1 MNNKFYRTCKISKEE
16 LNVYNNIVNKYL
28 TNISDEDDLINILIE
43 DAKSNRDS
51 NYGELYGDIEEVI
64 KGETLS
70 KEAREMF
77 EVDTGNNDALAI
89 MNSKASIFDVNA
101 INVELKACSV
111 DRKDFESVE
120 TFVSLFNRILNEN
133 YLTRPQYK
141 FAISDA
147 IKYSRGYPMAIT
159 LIGWD
164 DNAMLGNSTDFVGD
178 ITCENIPLSNFYWD
192 ASSNSIDTAEYCFV
206 TKVLPYMKVDK
217 FISNLKNG
225 DSELLKA
232 FYVTQQA
239 TVLQESNGSIV
250 NNQMLVNNGAIEL
263 LTFYKKERVNNKTK
277 IKVYHVVGN
286 KFVIGKQEYDI
297 PYLPIAILKEHAAPN
312 SFTGVSSVMLALPYL
327 KQKAFLDGTIATIE
341 LMQKSPTYIFSN
353 ASGID
358 GSEVIN
364 WTGNQ
369 SGKALATNSPLSDT
383 AAMLQTPQLTQDML
397 SYRSALINDIQSV
410 ISASDMN
417 NFGSKLSGS
426 AVQSIINQNSINEN
440 TSIIELEKYLV
451 RFISIMLEFLKV
463 KLPEMKK
470 KTLNFRAKAMTDEQ
484 DVNNNGYEIIG
495 IEPKDFER
503 LKADVYVDA
512 SLLRTSKQQKQ
523 QQDLMQLY
531 QMQLQYLQDNDTITI
546 KDIINTLNIPNKQ
559 AVVERVETNS
569 QQQKLQQA
577 VGLVQTVMQLA
588 QDPELAGADAQQLTM
603 LAIQMMQQGGK

>member
-1 MNNKFYRTCKISKEE
+1 MNKFYRTCKISKEE
-16 LNVYNNIVNKYL
+16 LNTYNNLIANYEN
-28 TNISDEDDLINILIE
+28 NISDEDDLINILIE
-43 DAKSNRDS
+43 DAKNNRDT
-51 NYGELYGDIEEVI
+51 YYKDLYDDVERVI
-64 KGETLS
+64 KGDTLS
-70 KEAREMF
+70 DDVQQLF
-77 EVDTGNNDALAI
+77 EIDTGNNDALAI

-101 INVELKACSV
+101 LNVELKAGSV
-111 DRKDFESVE
+111 DKEDFESVE
-120 TFVSLFNRILNEN
+120 TFVSVFNRILNEN

-141 FAISDA
+141 FTMSDA

-164 DNAMLGNSTDFVGD
+164 DNATLGNSTDFMGD
-178 ITCENIPLSNFYWD
+178 ITCENIPLQNFYWD
-192 ASSNSIDTAEYCFV
+192 ASSNSIETAEYCFV
-206 TKVLPYMKVDK
+206 TKVLPYMKVDR

-239 TVLQESNGSIV
+239 TSLDSNNGSRV
-250 NNQMLVNNGAIEL
+250 SNQVLINNGAVEL
-263 LTFYKKERVNNKTK
+263 LTFYKKERVNNSKVK

-286 KFVIGKQEYDI
+286 KYVVGRQEYDI
-297 PYLPIAILKEHAAPN
+297 PYLPFAILKEHSAPN

-327 KQKAFLDGTIATIE
+327 KQKAFLDGIISTIE
-341 LMQKSPTYIFSN
+341 LMQKSPTYVYST

-358 GSEVIN
+358 GKELID
-364 WTGNQ
+364 WMGNQ
-369 SGKALATNSPLSDT
+369 SGKALSTNSSLSDT
-383 AAMLQTPQLTQDML
+383 AAMLQTPQVTQDML
-397 SYRSALINDIQSV
+397 TYRSALINDIQSV

-440 TSIIELEKYLV
+440 TSITELERYIV
-451 RFISIMLEFLKV
+451 RFITIMLEFLKI
-463 KLPEMKK
+463 KLPEINKK
-470 KTLNFRAKAMTDEQ
+470 YLNFRAKAMTDEQ
-484 DVNNNGYEIIG
+484 DINNNGYEIVS
-495 IEPKDFER
+495 IEPKEFVR
-503 LKADVYVDA
+503 LKADVYIDA

-531 QMQLQYLQDNDTITI
+531 QMQLQYMQDNDTITI

-569 QQQKLQQA
+569 AQQKMNQA